1 MARSV
6 EDESRSKV
14 HSLLGKS
21 QALSSLGLDPFENAI
36 RNKRVQADT
45 EEGTKSFTSRGKYTS
60 AWTGEPKELF
70 KCASSSSPLHRCRP
84 QTPPSS
90 CTARWG
96 GNWRGGGAAMAH
108 LFKTRCKSHRLVSKP
123 VAFEQIVQGSSAV
136 AINITSV
143 CFSYRDW
150 MEVGLSLQGLVGGP
164 VS

>member
-70 KCASSSSPLHRCRP
+70 KCPSSS
-84 QTPPSS
+84 
-90 CTARWG
+90 
-96 GNWRGGGAAMAH
+96 
-108 LFKTRCKSHRLVSKP
+108 F
-123 VAFEQIVQGSSAV
+123 
-136 AINITSV
+136 
-143 CFSYRDW
+143 
-150 MEVGLSLQGLVGGP
+150 
-164 VS
+164 